1 MKTMISFQCD
11 TLDEARAVIDAV
23 AAIGKAPHA
32 CSKQYV
38 EPEEIIDDTKILHFR
53 GGDDEP
59 RKNIN
64 PGDPTITKIGS
75 GTKDLIL
82 DALRQGQQMPR
93 PKYDEHLKLLWKR
106 GEVRFDGELF
116 YV

>member
-11 TLDEARAVIDAV
+11 TLDEARAVLDAV
-23 AAIGKAPHA
+23 AAIGKQPHS

-59 RKNIN
+59 R
-64 PGDPTITKIGS
+64 
-75 GTKDLIL
+75 
-82 DALRQGQQMPR
+82 AQGRPR
-93 PKYDEHLKLLWKR
+93 R
-106 GEVRFDGELF
+106 RSSRRSTAA
-116 YV
+116 